1 MKNIVIPAKIG
12 VAGLY
17 RVQVRRPDNSVRVD
31 TGWFNNLITD
41 QGIEYL
47 GATAGYL
54 AACQVGTGNSA
65 PNVADTGLATY
76 LAGSSTIH
84 STSLAAQGSS
94 PYYVARTNTYRFAAG
109 VATGNISEVGIGTA
123 TTGSV
128 LFSRALILDGG
139 GSPTTITVLA
149 DEVLDVTYQLR
160 VYPPT
165 GDVTPAVT
173 DSGPA
178 GTEHTFTVRAAR
190 VTTATDNG
198 NGWGISQTGSIPG
211 GNPGSG
217 STRAY
222 NGAIG
227 AITGSPAG
235 TSDSATSTT
244 VSTYVAA
251 SDEIFQTSTFGL
263 DDGNLSGG
271 ITALEW
277 TFGRGAGGC
286 WQAGVSPAIPK
297 TASETLSITTKV
309 TWSRAT
315 I

>member
-1 MKNIVIPAKIG
+1 MKNIVIPANIG

-31 TGWFNNLITD
+31 TGWFKNLITN
-41 QGIEYL
+41 QGLEYL
-47 GATAGYL
+47 GNTSGYL
-54 AACQVGTGNSA
+54 TACQVGTGNTA
-65 PNVADTGLATY
+65 PANTDTGLATY

-84 STSLAAQGSS
+84 STSQAAQGSA

-123 TTGSV
+123 PTGSV

-160 VYPPT
+160 IYPPT
-165 GDVTPAVT
+165 TDVTPAVT

-190 VTTATDNG
+190 VTTAVDNSS
-198 NGWGISQTGSIPG
+198 GWGTLSTGRHIG
-211 GNPGSG
+211 DSG
-217 STRAY
+217 SVGMTAY
-222 NGAIG
+222 NGSIG
-227 AITGSPAG
+227 AVTTVPSG
-235 TSDSATSTT
+235 TSDG
-244 VSTYVAA
+244 AA
-251 SDEIFQTSTFGL
+251 SVTPAAYVGASLERLQTHVFGL

-271 ITALEW
+271 ISAISW
-277 TFGRGAGGC
+277 THGRGAGGC
-286 WQAGVSPAIPK
+286 WQAGISPAIPK

-309 TWSRAT
+309 SWSRAT